1 VVCHSFGQKISLVC
15 HARVDDGSVSRII
28 LYLFFGLSTHDACCG
43 HNIWYMTKHQ
53 TDDGD
58 GDGDADA
65 DTNKSIVEA
74 LKTSPP
80 SSNTTYYETPGLVA
94 K

>member
-1 VVCHSFGQKISLVC
+1 
-15 HARVDDGSVSRII
+15 
-28 LYLFFGLSTHDACCG
+28 
-43 HNIWYMTKHQ
+43 M

-74 LKTSPP
+74 LKASPP